1 MKKLLATV
9 FLSFLFLSC
18 ATLKRTSRHIDTVFK
33 TSPALQSGFAGLV
46 IYDPV
51 THKTLYSHN
60 PSRYF
65 TPASNTKLFTFYT
78 GLKVLGDSIPA
89 IRYAIKN
96 DTLYFKGTGDP
107 SFLYGEF
114 DSRNV
119 LGFLASAEE
128 KLVLVKP
135 NYTEAFFGPGWAWDD
150 YNDYYSVERND
161 FPIYGNV
168 VRFKYDTNKKLPKI
182 YPSVFQDSTF
192 IRDHATHDGAV
203 REMSR
208 NSFWLQAK
216 KPTEDYTQLVP
227 FKTSPKTTQKL
238 LSDTLHREVGL
249 MPQAPLKLDRTI
261 YSVPAD
267 SLYKAMLYPSDNFI
281 AEQLLLVAADKI
293 ADTLKTKIA
302 IDHMKE
308 DFLKDLPDEPKWFD
322 GSGLTRYNLFT
333 PRTMVALLNKITE
346 EKSIEDLKKLLP
358 AGGKTGTLKNYYKAE
373 EPYIFA
379 KTGSLSNNHSL
390 SGLLITK
397 SGKTLIFSFMNSN
410 YTASTRD
417 LKAAMEEIL
426 LLARDKY

>member
-1 MKKLLATV
+1 
-9 FLSFLFLSC
+9 
-18 ATLKRTSRHIDTVFK
+18 
-33 TSPALQSGFAGLV
+33 
-46 IYDPV
+46 
-51 THKTLYSHN
+51 
-60 PSRYF
+60 
-65 TPASNTKLFTFYT
+65 
-78 GLKVLGDSIPA
+78 
-89 IRYAIKN
+89 
-96 DTLYFKGTGDP
+96 
-107 SFLYGEF
+107 
-114 DSRNV
+114 
-119 LGFLASAEE
+119 
-128 KLVLVKP
+128 
-135 NYTEAFFGPGWAWDD
+135 
-150 YNDYYSVERND
+150 
-161 FPIYGNV
+161 V